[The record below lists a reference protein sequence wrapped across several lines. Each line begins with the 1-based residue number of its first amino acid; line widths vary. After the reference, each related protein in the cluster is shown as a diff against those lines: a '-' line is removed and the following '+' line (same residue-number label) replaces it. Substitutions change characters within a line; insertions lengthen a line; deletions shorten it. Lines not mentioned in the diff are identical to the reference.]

1 MHACAFA
8 NIPRNLHIHTMQG
21 LIQRGGWGSW
31 PPPSLV
37 LKLCSVALEM
47 SITIDQPPPPPC
59 TSIVYC
65 GYIATPSAT
74 FHAKFLDLAPISNAM
89 GNI

>member
-47 SITIDQPPPPPC
+47 SITIDQPPPPPLHQY
-59 TSIVYC
+59 SLLWV
-65 GYIATPSAT
+65 ATPSAT
-74 FHAKFLDLAPISNAM
+74 FHAKFQDQHP
-89 GNI
+89 